1 MLSIA
6 YIISLCSILFNVK
19 IRAKLH
25 IYDLP
30 VEGKKKK
37 KRSRYKEILQFTF
50 SYTLPVLYTIK
61 GRFISF
67 YKDA

>member
-1 MLSIA
+1 MIQWENQSKVTHLTH
-6 YIISLCSILFNVK
+6 F
-19 IRAKLH
+19 
-25 IYDLP
+25 YDLP
-30 VEGKKKK
+30 GEGKRSQ